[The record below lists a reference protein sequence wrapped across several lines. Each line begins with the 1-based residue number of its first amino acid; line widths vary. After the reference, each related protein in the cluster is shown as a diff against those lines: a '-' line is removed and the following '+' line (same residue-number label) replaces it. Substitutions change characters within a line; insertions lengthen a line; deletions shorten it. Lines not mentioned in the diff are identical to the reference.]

1 MKLNGIVYCHWL
13 WIWSLLFILNFIKY
27 SPLFSLIIAFFITIS
42 NFTINKLYKKINV
55 NIKTAII
62 SFEGLILLFVFYKS
76 SYILISD
83 ILVNALLF
91 FIYLIFLHLKNVSFF
106 ELYLKIIPE
115 KLINYKTLS
124 EYINKRFIKNL

>member
-42 NFTINKLYKKINV
+42 NFSINKLYKKINP

-91 FIYLIFLHLKNVSFF
+91 FIYLIFLHLKNISFF

-115 KLINYKTLS
+115 KLINYKSLS